1 MTGRR
6 VILIVAAGGL
16 VLGLVPPLIRSPPLV
31 IWNATASAPEG
42 LYRLRRG
49 DPLRVGQWV
58 AGAPP
63 PALSDWLDHRGA
75 APKGVLLIKQ
85 IAALS
90 PTRICWSNGL
100 ISLDGRRVATARTRD
115 RNRRPLP
122 RLTGCRRL
130 AADQV
135 FLLNAAPGSLDG
147 RYFGPL
153 PRRAVVGEVTPIWLV
168 RRAADAG

>member
-16 VLGLVPPLIRSPPLV
+16 VLGLVPAVFRPSPMV

-42 LYRLRRG
+42 LYRLRPS
-49 DPLRVGQWV
+49 DPLHVGQWV
-58 AGAPP
+58 AVAPP
-63 PALSDWLDHRGA
+63 PALSDWLARRDA
-75 APKGVLLIKQ
+75 APKGVLLIKRV
-85 IAALS
+85 AALS
-90 PTRICWSNGL
+90 PSLICWSGGVVRV
-100 ISLDGRRVATARTRD
+100 DGQLMAIAQTRD
-115 RNRRPLP
+115 RNGRPLP
-122 RLTGCRRL
+122 ILIGCRRV

-153 PRRAVVGEVTPIWLV
+153 PRSAVIGQVTPIWV
-168 RRAADAG
+168 TDHEG